1 MPTVKVRSSEGASV
15 GNLKL
20 KPEVFGVEANIP
32 LMHQAVIV
40 EEANNRQGTADTK
53 TRGEVAGGGKKPY
66 RQKGTGRARQGTRS
80 APHMRHG
87 GIVFGPHPRDF
98 GKDLPKK
105 MRRSALRSAL
115 SAKLTDGELTVVNSI
130 SLDEISS
137 KKMAAILDSL
147 EADGRALLVL
157 DEQNEIVAKSAR
169 NIPGVILRIA
179 PNLSVRDILNCD
191 RIVITKGAVRKLEEA
206 FSK

>member
-20 KPEVFGVEANIP
+20 KPEVFGVAANIA
-32 LMHQAVIV
+32 LMHQAVVV
-40 EEANNRQGTADTK
+40 EEANSRQGTADTK
-53 TRGEVAGGGKKPY
+53 TRGEVAGGGKKPF

-115 SAKLTDGELTVVNSI
+115 SAKLTDGELTVVHSI

-137 KKMAAILDSL
+137 KKMAIILDTL
-147 EADGRALLVL
+147 EAGGRALLVL
-157 DEQNEIVAKSAR
+157 DEHNEIVAKSAR
-169 NIPGVILRIA
+169 NIPGVVLRTA

>member
-53 TRGEVAGGGKKPY
+53 TRGEVAGGGKKPF

-115 SAKLTDGELTVVNSI
+115 SAKLTDGELTVVHSI

-137 KKMAAILDSL
+137 KKMAIILDTL
-147 EADGRALLVL
+147 EAGGRALLVL
-157 DEQNEIVAKSAR
+157 DEHNEIVAKSAR
-169 NIPGVILRIA
+169 NIPGVVLRTA